1 MAHGIRFRLDAPVPG
16 FLEEQ
21 EALRTVGS
29 GTAGTIGGRCSAH
42 LADLRTGTKGTRWV
56 HGNGREHNSF
66 QIKEKEWWRRGESN
80 PPPQKASTTTP
91 PRYLHSLFSHLPRHH
106 EQNKP
111 PRPHI

>member
-42 LADLRTGTKGTRWV
+42 LADLRTRTKGTRWV

-66 QIKEKEWWRRGESN
+66 QIKEKEWWRRGGAN
-80 PPPQKASTTTP
+80 PRPKNATG
-91 PRYLHSLFSHLPRHH
+91 
-106 EQNKP
+106 
-111 PRPHI
+111 PRPHAFFHFPSVAPPPPKEQEKPS